1 VGQLIAAATM
11 LPGDVGEM
19 SRAAWWTTFL
29 LAMFWSGCRV
39 GALLKSPS
47 ANYRGGMLLVRGQ
60 KTRKSQL
67 YILPASCCAEIDATD
82 PHARELLWPW
92 PHCRR
97 HLFAEMRRL
106 CESAGLPC
114 QRKHGDLFHKLRR
127 TTLSLCA
134 AVDPAIAQ
142 RQAGHA
148 SYTTTQN
155 HYVDPRIARGP
166 CAADVLA
173 DPLAQRPQL
182 RIYG

>member
-1 VGQLIAAATM
+1 M